1 MASEFPTQRRSSIVA
16 AVNFTSSSKRK
27 KLPVI
32 LFDIMDTVVRDPF
45 YQDVPAFFRMPMKE
59 LIECKHP
66 TAWIEFEKGLI
77 SEVELARK
85 FFKDERH
92 LDLEGLKNCMING
105 YSYIE
110 GVEELLRD
118 LKHND
123 YEIHAC
129 TNYPIWYQLIEDK
142 LRVSNYLSWTF
153 CSCVMGKR
161 KPDPE
166 FYVEV
171 LRHLQVEPAD
181 CIFID
186 DRLNNV
192 EAASKLGIVGIQFKN
207 AHLLRHELSSLGL
220 HMDEYF
226 AMDLGN
232 LMNCGLNNTH
242 LDFCDGSLWNY
253 SGDNTQLDTSD
264 SIITCSRWYCWENL
278 LARLNIK
285 LAGGW
290 EYGVNYDETFSHVSK
305 LTTVRVLLVLA
316 ANKSWKMCQ
325 MDMKNAF
332 LHRDLDKEIF
342 MEQPTGFEDK
352 ENPTYVCK
360 LMKALDLRS

>member
-1 MASEFPTQRRSSIVA
+1 MGLILRFSTPGLSFPLNCFENLAKMASEFPTQRRSSIVA

-123 YEIHAC
+123 YEMHAC

-207 AHLLRHELSSLGL
+207 AHLLRHELSSLG
-220 HMDEYF
+220 F
-226 AMDLGN
+226 
-232 LMNCGLNNTH
+232 
-242 LDFCDGSLWNY
+242 
-253 SGDNTQLDTSD
+253 
-264 SIITCSRWYCWENL
+264 
-278 LARLNIK
+278 
-285 LAGGW
+285 
-290 EYGVNYDETFSHVSK
+290 HVSIEK
-305 LTTVRVLLVLA
+305 NCL
-316 ANKSWKMCQ
+316 
-325 MDMKNAF
+325 MDF
-332 LHRDLDKEIF
+332 
-342 MEQPTGFEDK
+342 
-352 ENPTYVCK
+352 
-360 LMKALDLRS
+360 